1 MRPRAALTSIATLA
15 ALQLGL
21 PRPGAAQPVDP
32 FEERA
37 PLAEPVVPVPD
48 ERTLPP
54 PAEPVLAEQIA
65 AALVTRAQELYD
77 ARVFVEAKQLAV
89 EALVTSPRG
98 AAAEHAKY
106 LISRVNERLG
116 ITDAPPAPP
125 VEILPPAGPGTPP
138 PPVAAPARRLDRD
151 ARTTLA
157 ARVHGGLVGGVLGA
171 TLGAVLT
178 EDTPAAAGIPLGVV
192 GGALAALLLPGVVA
206 RHGFTEAQVRTAGM
220 SSVWGG
226 VVGGLLAD
234 AVDVDGTTA
243 RGVLIGTSVG
253 ATLGALAGV
262 GLASSDRLTRGDV
275 ALIDTLAG
283 VGAAAG
289 LTLGMVMQPV
299 ESEGYS
305 VNAMLGA
312 VGGVVVGYVAAP
324 QTRTTT
330 RRMVRVAAYAA
341 VGGGLPFLVYPMISN
356 SSTSA
361 DEQAIGAIST
371 IGLVGGLVL
380 GFQRTRGLDRELD
393 VPPGAAS
400 PATAPPALV
409 GRSAAGQWAPGTLAI
424 QPLSRALAPQAGMV
438 VPVLGGAF

>member
-15 ALQLGL
+15 ALLPGL
-21 PRPGAAQPVDP
+21 AAAQPVDP
-32 FEERA
+32 FDARV
-37 PLAEPVVPVPD
+37 PPTEPVVPVPD

-54 PAEPVLAEQIA
+54 PGEPVLAEQVA
-65 AALVTRAQELYD
+65 ASLVARAQELYD

-106 LISRVNERLG
+106 LIKRVNERLG
-116 ITDAPPAPP
+116 ITEAPPAPAME
-125 VEILPPAGPGTPP
+125 VRPPAGPGTPP
-138 PPVAAPARRLDRD
+138 PVVLAPARRPDRGD
-151 ARTTLA
+151 RTSLA

-171 TLGAVLT
+171 TLGAILT

-192 GGALAALLLPGVVA
+192 GGGLAVLLLPGVVA

-220 SSVWGG
+220 GSVWGG

-243 RGVLIGTSVG
+243 RGVLIGTTVG
-253 ATLGALAGV
+253 ATFGALAGA
-262 GLASSDRLTRGDV
+262 GLASSNRLTRGDV

-283 VGAAAG
+283 VGAVGG

-299 ESEGYS
+299 EGEGYS
-305 VNAMLGA
+305 VNAMFGA
-312 VGGVVVGYVAAP
+312 IGGVVVGYVAAP

-341 VGGGLPFLVYPMISN
+341 VGGALPFLVYPLISDR
-356 SSTSA
+356 STSA
-361 DEQAIGAIST
+361 DEQAIGTVST
-371 IGLVGGLVL
+371 IGLLGGLVL
-380 GFQRTRGLDRELD
+380 GFHRTRGLDRDLD
-393 VPPGAAS
+393 VLPGAP
-400 PATAPPALV
+400 PAADAPPALV
-409 GRSAAGQWAPGTLAI
+409 GRSAAGQWASGTLAI
-424 QPLSRALAPQAGMV
+424 QPLSRALAPQAGLV